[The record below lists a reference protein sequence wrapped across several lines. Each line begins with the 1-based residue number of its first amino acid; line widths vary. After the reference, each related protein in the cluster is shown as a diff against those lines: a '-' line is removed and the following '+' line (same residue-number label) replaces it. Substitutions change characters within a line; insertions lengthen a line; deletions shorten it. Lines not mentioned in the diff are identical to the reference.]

1 MARGPGGEA
10 RCHLPADQ
18 TINAHANATACTCPG
33 QRNGILTLH
42 VPGQPRS
49 AGTPIRT
56 ATLGIVVR
64 QRPSPSGK
72 ARGPSPSK
80 PTLPLP
86 PRFLTIAEFPG
97 TSVQAEEYSR
107 LIGAWGEAS
116 ALIGRRW
123 EELGLSLLEKRL
135 PWSVPL
141 GAGRTA
147 TITHLISVDS
157 GPDAGPALHAAGV
170 SAPDLLLLGTLGRS
184 DRLVIQAADFKA
196 SLDTANP
203 VQVSSARLAGN
214 LPRLA
219 NEVPEVAAA
228 VLTQAPSPAYHA
240 ALTAL
245 MAGNVGSTIVPE
257 GLFIAPD
264 SAFNRWLHKLLANVR
279 PGIRLP
285 RLPRGAPATRA
296 RNDGFQ
302 LLAHLEPVAPATML
316 GMLEGWSEAGRLA
329 ALDGRRLAAAEL
341 TLAERYWRLGA
352 GLHGALRTF
361 YRPVLAQLPAAWD
374 ATPAL
379 KRIVRRVRPA
389 NAAALLSALAR
400 VVEQRRPQWAREKE
414 VLRCPVGFRA
424 WLRRAEQA
432 GLAVETGEFA
442 GIVRRKHGSLAA
454 SHRERVT
461 TAARQLHAQRQT
473 NRQVLAALESR
484 SNEWR
489 AATDEDITAALAQLQ
504 EEAPAE

>member
-1 MARGPGGEA
+1 MPGK
-10 RCHLPADQ
+10 L
-18 TINAHANATACTCPG
+18 
-33 QRNGILTLH
+33 
-42 VPGQPRS
+42 RS
-49 AGTPIRT
+49 AGTPIH
-56 ATLGIVVR
+56 ADVLGIVV
-64 QRPSPSGK
+64 QQKLSSPSK

-86 PRFLTIAEFPG
+86 PRFLTVADFPG

-107 LIGAWGEAS
+107 LIGAWGEAA

-123 EELGLSLLEKRL
+123 EELGLTLLGKRL

-157 GPDAGPALHAAGV
+157 GPDAGPALHTAGV

-184 DRLVIQAADFKA
+184 DRLVVQAADFKV

-203 VQVSSARLAGN
+203 GQVSAARLAGN
-214 LPRLA
+214 LPRITS
-219 NEVPEVAAA
+219 EVPDVAAA
-228 VLTQAPSPAYHA
+228 ILAQAPSAAYHA

-245 MAGNVGSTIVPE
+245 MAGNVGSTLVPE
-257 GLFIAPD
+257 GIFIAPD

-285 RLPRGAPATRA
+285 RLPRGSPATRS
-296 RNDGFQ
+296 RSSGFQ
-302 LLAHLEPVAPATML
+302 LSAHLEPVAPATML
-316 GMLEGWSEAGRLA
+316 GTLEGWSEGGRLA
-329 ALDGRRLAAAEL
+329 ALDGQRLTAAEL
-341 TLAERYWRLGA
+341 TVAERYWRLGA
-352 GLHGALRTF
+352 GLHGALRTL
-361 YRPVLAQLPAAWD
+361 YRPVLAQLPADWD

-379 KRIVRRVRPA
+379 DRLLRRVRPPD
-389 NAAALLSALAR
+389 AAALLSALAR
-400 VVEQRRPQWAREKE
+400 AVEQRRPQWAHEQE

-432 GLAVETGEFA
+432 GLEVETGEFA

-454 SHRERVT
+454 SHRQRVT
-461 TAARQLHAQRQT
+461 AAARQLHEQGQT
-473 NRQVLAALESR
+473 NRQVLTALEAR
-484 SNEWR
+484 SDEWR
-489 AATDEDITAALAQLQ
+489 AATDEDIAAALAQLQ
-504 EEAPAE
+504 EEAESEE

>member
-1 MARGPGGEA
+1 M
-10 RCHLPADQ
+10 
-18 TINAHANATACTCPG
+18 
-33 QRNGILTLH
+33 
-42 VPGQPRS
+42 
-49 AGTPIRT
+49 
-56 ATLGIVVR
+56 R
-64 QRPSPSGK
+64 QKPSPSGR
-72 ARGPSPSK
+72 ARGPNPSK

-86 PRFLTIAEFPG
+86 PRFITIADFPG

-123 EELGLSLLEKRL
+123 EELGLTLLEKRL

-157 GPDAGPALHAAGV
+157 GPDAGPALHTAGV

-184 DRLVIQAADFKA
+184 DRLVVQAADFKA

-203 VQVSSARLAGN
+203 QQVSAARLAGN
-214 LPRLA
+214 LPRIA
-219 NEVPEVAAA
+219 TEVPDVAAA
-228 VLTQAPSPAYHA
+228 ILAQAPSPAYRA

-257 GLFIAPD
+257 GIFIAPA

-279 PGIRLP
+279 PGVRLP
-285 RLPRGAPATRA
+285 RLPRGAPATRS
-296 RNDGFQ
+296 RGDGFQ

-316 GMLEGWSEAGRLA
+316 GTLEGWSEAERLA
-329 ALDGRRLAAAEL
+329 TLDGQRLDAQEL

-352 GLHGALRTF
+352 GLHGALRTL

-379 KRIVRRVRPA
+379 ARLMRRVRPA

-400 VVEQRRPQWAREKE
+400 AVEQRRPLWAREKE

-432 GLAVETGEFA
+432 GFEVETGEFA
-442 GIVRRKHGSLAA
+442 GSVRRKHGSLAA
-454 SHRERVT
+454 SHRQRVT
-461 TAARQLHAQRQT
+461 AAARQLHQQRQT
-473 NRQVLAALESR
+473 NRQALTALEAR
-484 SNEWR
+484 SSEWL

-504 EEAPAE
+504 EEEPADPPEE

>member
-1 MARGPGGEA
+1 M
-10 RCHLPADQ
+10 
-18 TINAHANATACTCPG
+18 
-33 QRNGILTLH
+33 
-42 VPGQPRS
+42 
-49 AGTPIRT
+49 
-56 ATLGIVVR
+56 R
-64 QRPSPSGK
+64 QKPSPSGR

-184 DRLVIQAADFKA
+184 GRLVIQAADFKA

-203 VQVSSARLAGN
+203 QQVSAARLAGN
-214 LPRLA
+214 LPRIA
-219 NEVPEVAAA
+219 SEVPEVAAA
-228 VLTQAPSPAYHA
+228 ILAQAPSAAYRE

-257 GLFIAPD
+257 GIFIAPD
-264 SAFNRWLHKLLANVR
+264 SAFNRWLHRLLANVR
-279 PGIRLP
+279 PGVRLP
-285 RLPRGAPATRA
+285 RLPRGAPATRS
-296 RNDGFQ
+296 RSDGFQ
-302 LLAHLEPVAPATML
+302 LLAHLEPVAPAAML
-316 GMLEGWSEAGRLA
+316 GTLEGWSEGERLA
-329 ALDGRRLAAAEL
+329 ALDGRRLNAAEL
-341 TLAERYWRLGA
+341 TVAERYWRLGA
-352 GLHGALRTF
+352 GLHGALRTL

-379 KRIVRRVRPA
+379 NRLVRRVRPHD
-389 NAAALLSALAR
+389 AALLLSALAR
-400 VVEQRRPQWAREKE
+400 AVEQRQPQWAREKE

-424 WLRRAEQA
+424 WLRHAEAA
-432 GLAVETGEFA
+432 GFEVETGEFA
-442 GIVRRKHGSLAA
+442 GTVRRKHGSLAA
-454 SHRERVT
+454 SHRQRVT
-461 TAARQLHAQRQT
+461 AAARQLHQQRQT
-473 NRQVLAALESR
+473 NRQVLTALEAR
-484 SNEWR
+484 SDEWS

-504 EEAPAE
+504 EEESAEPSAEA